1 MMVQEVVGF
10 TQIPMNGMEAL
21 VVDKVMESLLQ

>member
-1 MMVQEVVGF
+1 MIQEVVEF
-10 TQIPMNGMEAL
+10 AQIPMNGKEAF